1 MGQFSCVLFDLDGTL
16 LNTNDLVVKSFQHT
30 LATKLG
36 LHLEARELYPFFG
49 EPLKTTMGRFAAD
62 RVDEL
67 LAEYRRFNAIH
78 HDALVT
84 PFAGAYQTMEA
95 LESAGILQGVVT
107 SKLKGTASKGLILFN
122 LDKFIKVM
130 ICCED
135 VENHKPHGEPVEA
148 ALRKLGIGRRGVLMV
163 GDSPMDIRC
172 AKNAGVASAGVTW
185 SVHQGEILNREQP
198 DFMLDNLEQ
207 LKSICGITA

>member
-30 LATKLG
+30 FSTMLG
-36 LHLEARELYPFFG
+36 LHVEVQELYPFFG
-49 EPLKTTMGRFAAD
+49 EPLKTTMGRFAPD

-107 SKLKGTASKGLILFN
+107 SKLQVTAIRGLNLFD
-122 LDKFIKVM
+122 LDKFLKVL

-135 VENHKPHGEPVEA
+135 VEHHKPHGEPVEA
-148 ALRKLGIGRRGVLMV
+148 ALRKLGIGKQGVLMV
-163 GDSPMDIRC
+163 GDSPMDIQC

-185 SVHQGEILNREQP
+185 SVHQGEILTRQKP

-207 LKSICGITA
+207 IKGICGITA